1 MVTYRRYFII
11 CTLLCL
17 WGCEQFLEVELPD
30 QEPRLVLNALLENTD
45 TLQVFLSRSRS
56 VLEGGQFENDGFP
69 AVRNAQISLRD
80 EQGNVFA
87 FQAVDR
93 SLPWFEDYF
102 YQLPNPGLQAGQTYE
117 ITAEAPGFSTIKSSQ
132 QLPEV
137 VRITSISIADLGRTQ
152 NSEFSNTFEVSL
164 QFNDPPGRN
173 FYEISGSILGKNFVI
188 SEGDTIFFFYS
199 DELRPDPVNR
209 SISKDH
215 LLRNV
220 LLFDDVFVDANNPEI
235 VFRMQIPVN
244 TEVEVTLVLSHVT
257 EAYYRYYDTADL
269 QFYNRGDFLSQP
281 VLVFNNIQ
289 QGLGIF
295 KARSADRRVLSVRVD

>member
-1 MVTYRRYFII
+1 MNLHRTNFILFAI
-11 CTLLCL
+11 LFL

-30 QEPRLVLNALLENTD
+30 QEPRLVLNALLENKD

-56 VLEGGQFENDGFP
+56 VLEGGQFNNEGFA
-69 AVRNAQISLRD
+69 AVRNAQITLRD
-80 EQGNVFA
+80 EEGNAFVF
-87 FQAVDR
+87 QPVDR

-102 YQLPNPGLQAGQTYE
+102 YQLPNPGLKAGHIYE
-117 ITAEAPGFSTIKSSQ
+117 ITAEAPGYTSVKSTQK
-132 QLPEV
+132 LPERV
-137 VRITSISIADLGRTQ
+137 PITLINITDLGPAQ
-152 NSEFSNTFEVSL
+152 NSEFSNTYEVSL
-164 QFNDPPGRN
+164 RFNDPSGVN
-173 FYEISGSILGKNFVI
+173 FYEISGSILGKNFVVT
-188 SEGDTIFFFYS
+188 EGDTTFFFFA

-220 LLFDDVFVDANNPEI
+220 LLFEDVFIDTANPEV
-235 VFRMQIPVN
+235 VFRIRIPAN
-244 TEVEVTLVLSHVT
+244 TEVEVTIVLSHVT

-269 QFYNRGDFLSQP
+269 QFYNRGDFLAQP

-295 KARSADRRVLSVRVD
+295 KARSADQRVLIVGGN